1 MGAPASASH
10 GREEAGNGRRMRDEM
25 GEQPAVLARLVSSRN
40 ETAELVRAIAPRPL
54 SGVLLLA
61 RGSSDN
67 AALHARYLMELTTQK
82 PAGLV
87 APSLWTRYHAS
98 TSLAGWLVVAVS
110 QSGRTP
116 EISTA
121 VTRMSSAGARVLS
134 VTNDEDSALA
144 EGSDGVVGIR
154 AGEEVAV
161 PATKTVT
168 ASILALAHIA
178 AALGQVPWAAKEES
192 LLPVHVAEVLDDY
205 ESVERAL
212 DAVQDR
218 ETIHVG
224 RGYTYS
230 VAMESALKL
239 EETTTRGARG
249 YACEDFLH
257 GPIAAAGPQTAAIGY
272 AAAGPTY
279 SDVTAVLSKI
289 RRTGVITVLVT
300 DMPRPP
306 RGAGNC
312 AFLPVPPGLPEPLV
326 AILLMVRAQQ
336 FAYLAALRAGL
347 DPDRPE
353 GLNKITTTH

>member
-1 MGAPASASH
+1 MKGH
-10 GREEAGNGRRMRDEM
+10 LMRSEM
-25 GEQPAVLARLVSSRN
+25 GEQDAVLARLVSSRD
-40 ETAELVRAIAPRPL
+40 ETADLVRAVAPRPL
-54 SGVLLLA
+54 SGVLLVA

-67 AALHARYLMELTTQK
+67 AALHARYVMELASRR

-87 APSLWTRYHAS
+87 APSLWTRYEAS
-98 TSLAGWLVVAVS
+98 TSLAGWLAVAVS

-116 EISTA
+116 EISHT
-121 VTRMSSAGARVLS
+121 VKRMSSAGARVLC
-134 VTNDEDSALA
+134 VTNDAGSELA
-144 EGSDGVVGIR
+144 AASDGVVAMR
-154 AGEEVAV
+154 AGDEFAV

-168 ASILALAHIA
+168 ASMLALTHIA
-178 AALGQVPWAAKEES
+178 AALGRLPWSATQES
-192 LLPVHVAEVLDDY
+192 LLPEQVAEVLADD

-218 ETIHVG
+218 ETVHVG

-257 GPIAAAGPQTAAIGY
+257 GPIAAAGPRTAAIGY

-279 SDVTAVLSKI
+279 DDVTAVLSKV
-289 RRTGVITVLVT
+289 RRAGVATVLVT
-300 DMPRPP
+300 DVPRPS
-306 RGAGNC
+306 GVGDDC
-312 AFLPVPPGLPEPLV
+312 ALLPVPPGLPEPLV

-347 DPDRPE
+347 DPDRPA
-353 GLNKITTTH
+353 GLNKITSTH

>member
-1 MGAPASASH
+1 
-10 GREEAGNGRRMRDEM
+10 
-25 GEQPAVLARLVSSRN
+25 
-40 ETAELVRAIAPRPL
+40 
-54 SGVLLLA
+54 
-61 RGSSDN
+61 
-67 AALHARYLMELTTQK
+67 MELTTRK
-82 PAGLV
+82 PVGLV
-87 APSLWTRYHAS
+87 APSLWTRYQAS
-98 TSLAGWLVVAVS
+98 TSLAGWLAVAVS

-121 VTRMSSAGARVLS
+121 MTRMSSAGATVLS
-134 VTNDEDSALA
+134 VTNDEDSELA
-144 EGSDGVVGIR
+144 DGSDGVVGIR

-178 AALGQVPWAAKEES
+178 AALGQLPWTANEES
-192 LLPVHVAEVLDDY
+192 LLPLQVAEVLADF

-212 DAVQDR
+212 DAVRDR

-224 RGYTYS
+224 RGYTYA
-230 VAMESALKL
+230 VAMEAALKL
-239 EETTTRGARG
+239 EETTARGARG

-257 GPIAAAGPQTAAIGY
+257 GPIAAAGPRSAALGY

-279 SDVTAVLSKI
+279 SDVTAVLSTI
-289 RRTGVITVLVT
+289 RRSGVATVLVT

-306 RGAGNC
+306 SGGGDH

-347 DPDRPE
+347 DPDHPA